1 MKPYLPIDW
10 ILVLNYVFFSRS
22 QEAECE
28 KARMDTKYAADTKIA
43 NSRRQ
48 FEMQKANFDME
59 VNARVS
65 RFYGSSNFLIYFYLR
80 EKFQG

>member
-1 MKPYLPIDW
+1 VRDVHGGW
-10 ILVLNYVFFSRS
+10 

-48 FEMQKANFDME
+48 YEMQKANFDME
-59 VNARVS
+59 VNAKVRTV
-65 RFYGSSNFLIYFYLR
+65 RYFLTETL
-80 EKFQG
+80 